1 LNKPNASFLNGQLFT
16 SMFISYKDKKK
27 VKWFLLFAAAALLL
41 AVITVSVL
49 FPHYWFI
56 AGEFL
61 GWRSDRIQMNPIEA
75 PETVELTLK
84 EIAESGNIT
93 FDQSLM
99 LINTE
104 YPLPDDFVPD
114 VAEYKDTGVYMNSCM
129 PKAYQALSSAVAEKY
144 GEKLYISS
152 DFRTAE
158 EQEAIQQTDAD
169 VAADPGSS
177 EHEAGL
183 GLDVYVP
190 YFAGFGFIKS
200 DAGRFVN
207 AECWEYGF
215 IIRYPSFG
223 ESETGIPYE
232 PWHIRYVDAPHAKL
246 IYNNHLTLEEYIQSL
261 EIGLWYEADGYIISR
276 QKPDAEGGLLLPKE
290 YTNAV
295 ISPDNTGCY
304 IITVHSK

>member
-1 LNKPNASFLNGQLFT
+1 
-16 SMFISYKDKKK
+16 MKKK
-27 VKWFLLFAAAALLL
+27 AKWILLFAAAALLL
-41 AVITVSVL
+41 AVITVFIL

-56 AGEFL
+56 AGEYM
-61 GWRSDRIQMNPIEA
+61 GIRCDRVPMDRMEV
-75 PETVELTLK
+75 PETVEVTLQD
-84 EIAESGNIT
+84 ITESDNIT

-104 YPLPDDFVPD
+104 YPLPDDFIPD
-114 VAEYKDTGVYMNSCM
+114 VSEYKDTGVYMNSCM
-129 PKAYQALSSAVAEKY
+129 PEAYQKLSSAVAEKY
-144 GEKLYISS
+144 AEKLYISS

-158 EQEAIQQTDAD
+158 EQEEMQQTNAD

-190 YFAGFGFIKS
+190 YYAGFGFIKS

-207 AECWEYGF
+207 AKCWEYGF

-232 PWHIRYVDAPHAKL
+232 PWHIRYVGEPHANV

-261 EIGLWYEADGYIISR
+261 EIGAWYEVDGYIISR
-276 QKPDAEGGLLLPKE
+276 QKPNGEGSLQLPKE

-304 IITVHSK
+304 IVTVHSNKSDG

>member
-1 LNKPNASFLNGQLFT
+1 
-16 SMFISYKDKKK
+16 MKKK
-27 VKWFLLFAAAALLL
+27 AKWILLFAAAALLL
-41 AVITVSVL
+41 AVITVFIL

-56 AGEFL
+56 AGEYM
-61 GWRSDRIQMNPIEA
+61 GIRCDRVPMDRMEV
-75 PETVELTLK
+75 PETVEVTLQD
-84 EIAESGNIT
+84 ITESDNIT

-104 YPLPDDFVPD
+104 YPLPDDFIPD
-114 VAEYKDTGVYMNSCM
+114 VSEYKDTGVYMNSCM
-129 PKAYQALSSAVAEKY
+129 PEAYQKLSSAVAEKY
-144 GEKLYISS
+144 AEKLYISS

-158 EQEAIQQTDAD
+158 EQEEMQQTNAD

-190 YFAGFGFIKS
+190 YYAGFGFIKS

-207 AECWEYGF
+207 AKCWEYGF

-232 PWHIRYVDAPHAKL
+232 PWHIRYVGEPHANV

-261 EIGLWYEADGYIISR
+261 EIGAWYEADGYIISR
-276 QKPDAEGGLLLPKE
+276 QKPNGEGSLQLPKE

-304 IITVHSK
+304 IVTVHSNKSDG